1 MTVRPELVR
10 SIGRWSL
17 AGLVLNG
24 IIGSGVFVQPGLV
37 GGALGWPG
45 MVAWVL
51 AAFFTAAMIFS
62 FAEVASRFS
71 TAGGAYLYTQLAFGR
86 FAGLQMGWMTYFVRA
101 ISAAVQANLFTTYLA
116 EFIPGAD
123 RGLAAAGV
131 TIGLLGMLAWVN
143 VRSVSRGAGLSNITA
158 LVKLVP
164 LLLFGAVGLAWIA
177 SGQMAPPAVP
187 SDPSLKGWLR
197 MLLLLMFAFGGFES
211 ALIPMGEARNPRRD
225 APFALF
231 VGLGLVTLVYLAA
244 QVTVLATLS
253 DPAANNRPLA
263 AAARVML
270 GGKGA
275 MFMTLAALLSTYGWL
290 ASNMLNVPRLS
301 MAMADQGDLPSLFN
315 RIHPVFRTPYVSIIF
330 FAALS
335 AVLALQAGL
344 VSNLSLSA
352 VSRLFTYGLVCA
364 SLPVFR
370 RWDREKPG
378 RVELAGYRAPAGNV
392 LAAIGVLIS
401 LVLISRMTGREAMT
415 MAVVVII
422 ATLHWLT
429 VRAQG
434 TEHRAQG
441 KEPRAKDTP

>member
-1 MTVRPELVR
+1 MTARPELVR

-45 MVAWVL
+45 MLAWVL
-51 AAFFTAAMIFS
+51 AAVFTAAMIFS
-62 FAEVASRFS
+62 FAEVASRFT
-71 TAGGAYLYTQLAFGR
+71 TAGGAYFYTQLAFGR

-101 ISAAVQANLFTTYLA
+101 LSAAVQANLFTTYLA
-116 EFIPGAD
+116 EFIPGTD
-123 RGLAAAGV
+123 HGLAAAGI

-143 VRSVSRGAGLSNITA
+143 VRSVSSGAGLSNITIV
-158 LVKLVP
+158 LKTVP
-164 LLLFGAVGLAWIA
+164 LLVFGIVGLAWI
-177 SGQMAPPAVP
+177 GTGRMAPPAVP
-187 SDPSLKGWLR
+187 SDPSLSGWLR

-211 ALIPMGEARNPRRD
+211 ALIPMGEAKDPKRD
-225 APFALF
+225 APFALM

-244 QVTVLATLS
+244 QLVVLATLT

-263 AAARVML
+263 AAARAML

-301 MAMADQGDLPSLFN
+301 MAMADQGDLPSFFN

-330 FAALS
+330 FAVLS
-335 AVLALQAGL
+335 ALLALQAGL

-352 VSRLFTYGLVCA
+352 VSRLFTYGMVCA
-364 SLPVFR
+364 ALPVFR
-370 RWDREKPG
+370 RWDRDQPG
-378 RVELAGYRAPAGNV
+378 RVDLPGYRAPAGNV
-392 LAAIGVLIS
+392 VAAIGVLIS
-401 LVLISRMTGREAMT
+401 LVLISRMTTREAMT
-415 MAVVVII
+415 LSLVVVI
-422 ATLHWLT
+422 ATVHWLT
-429 VRAQG
+429 VRARG
-434 TEHRAQG
+434 TGHRAQG
-441 KEPRAKDTP
+441 SV